1 MYMKLLNMKLF
12 GDDVKLYRIIAILLI
27 LSYLGLFCN
36 HQIVCKKPATWAE
49 KEPDYTIGDRAE
61 PYRPR
66 NDLHR
71 ESKKGCHP
79 VHGYNFVNCWSIC
92 KILSLLQRAV
102 NFQQNPY

>member
-71 ESKKGCHP
+71 ESKKGATLSMAMTL
-79 VHGYNFVNCWSIC
+79 SILDRFPKFFHCC
-92 KILSLLQRAV
+92 KEQ
-102 NFQQNPY
+102 